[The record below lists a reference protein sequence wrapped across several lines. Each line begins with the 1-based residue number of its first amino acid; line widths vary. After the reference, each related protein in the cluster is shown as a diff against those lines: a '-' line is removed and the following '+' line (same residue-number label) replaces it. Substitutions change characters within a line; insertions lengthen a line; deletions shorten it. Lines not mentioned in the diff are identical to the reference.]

1 MTTRETRVECAFR
14 SIKEIASDLDP
25 SDEYYFK
32 ACVQEYFKMKGL
44 NLQAQRGDC
53 TGRNEGAMV
62 VLCLLKE
69 IRLSVI
75 IVMRK

>member
-1 MTTRETRVECAFR
+1 
-14 SIKEIASDLDP
+14 
-25 SDEYYFK
+25 
-32 ACVQEYFKMKGL
+32 MKGL

-75 IVMRK
+75 IVMREIAGEHVMEDLGLKESENENEYIA